1 MKGGNF
7 FNGNHAPSPAHTMEK
22 TCYQGRMGVTATKTT
37 YVAFKD
43 SMEDGER
50 KMAED
55 HSMNYTPINNREP
68 TPQEKGHASEQS
80 TMGGFENKFKY

>member
-1 MKGGNF
+1 
-7 FNGNHAPSPAHTMEK
+7 
-22 TCYQGRMGVTATKTT
+22 
-37 YVAFKD
+37 
-43 SMEDGER
+43 MEDGER